1 MIGFVIIA
9 GAVLLGTTSAL
20 LNVANQV
27 SAQITPSAS
36 SVNEL
41 GFMAQNTTDPVQNTT
56 ATNITQLATVLPT
69 VNQPIAPT
77 SFAPVSEES
86 DESTSSSNNDDDDDS
101 NSDNNGEDDDG
112 GGDSGDDDSGDDDS
126 GDGNG
131 GGRSASAG
139 GAFASAG

>member
-56 ATNITQLATVLPT
+56 AANITQLATVLPT
-69 VNQPIAPT
+69 VDQPITPT

-101 NSDNNGEDDDG
+101 NSDNNGEDD
-112 GGDSGDDDSGDDDS
+112 SGDDDSGDDDS

>member
-56 ATNITQLATVLPT
+56 AANITQLATVLPT
-69 VNQPIAPT
+69 VDQPITPT

-101 NSDNNGEDDDG
+101 NSDNNGEDD
-112 GGDSGDDDSGDDDS
+112 SGEDDSGDDDS

>member
-27 SAQITPSAS
+27 SAQITPAS

-56 ATNITQLATVLPT
+56 AANITQLATVLPT

-101 NSDNNGEDDDG
+101 NSDNNGEDDSG

>member
-56 ATNITQLATVLPT
+56 AANITQLATVLPT

-77 SFAPVSEES
+77 SFAPS

-112 GGDSGDDDSGDDDS
+112 GGDSGDDDSGDDDR

-131 GGRSASAG
+131 GVRSASAG

>member
-56 ATNITQLATVLPT
+56 AANITQLATVLPT

-101 NSDNNGEDDDG
+101 NSDNNGEDDG
-112 GGDSGDDDSGDDDS
+112 GGDSGDDDS